1 MKFFISFPSH
11 RFDYVI
17 YVIEITRYRLLLSLH
32 IAETL
37 KNLMLVQTSIMAR
50 IRHSKLLKNIVLVNV
65 ILNYTHTQSLNRF

>member
-1 MKFFISFPSH
+1 MKFFISFPSR